1 MKRLNI
7 AIDGPAGAGKSTV
20 AKLLSEKFGTL
31 HLDTGAMYRALA
43 LKALEQGIDPNDAE
57 RVEPMLPD
65 TRLTVEFREG
75 MQHTMLDGRDV
86 NAFIRIGEV
95 SKGASDIAVIP
106 AVRMKLVETQREIAR
121 DHDVVMD
128 GRDIGS
134 YVLPDAEHK
143 FYITADPRVR
153 AERRMKEYAEK
164 GIAYSGTLE
173 DLTAEIIARD
183 HTDSN
188 REFAPLRQ
196 AEDAVFIDTTG
207 LSIGEVL
214 DVVLKHI
221 G

>member
-20 AKLLSEKFGTL
+20 AKLLSEKFGIL

-86 NAFIRIGEV
+86 NAFIRTGEV
-95 SKGASDIAVIP
+95 AKGASDIAVIP

-164 GIAYSGTLE
+164 GIA
-173 DLTAEIIARD
+173 
-183 HTDSN
+183 
-188 REFAPLRQ
+188 
-196 AEDAVFIDTTG
+196 
-207 LSIGEVL
+207 
-214 DVVLKHI
+214 
-221 G
+221 

>member
-1 MKRLNI
+1 MRRLTI

-20 AKLLSEKFGTL
+20 AGLLSQKLGIL

-57 RVEPMLPD
+57 RVEHMLPE
-65 TRLTVEFREG
+65 TCLTVEFRDG
-75 MQHTMLDGRDV
+75 VQRTVLDGRDV
-86 NAFIRIGEV
+86 SAYIRTGEV

-106 AVRMKLVETQREIAR
+106 AVRMKLVETQREIAME
-121 DHDVVMD
+121 HDVVMD

-134 YVLPDAEHK
+134 YVLPDAEYK

-153 AERRMKEYAEK
+153 AERRLKELNEK
-164 GIAYSGTLE
+164 GIGYSGTLE
-173 DLTAEIIARD
+173 DMTEEIIARD
-183 HTDSN
+183 KNDSS

-196 AEDAVFIDTTG
+196 AEDAVLLDTTEKTIQEA
-207 LSIGEVL
+207 LNAVL
-214 DVVLKHI
+214 EHI